1 MKSRI
6 LISILLLAMFVVTGC
21 TSKSLE
27 EAQVDFCQAL
37 VAYGEAVGELQN
49 VNDGTTVEEL
59 QSARDDAADARDA
72 VGDAAVG
79 LREARIR
86 SAENAW
92 ENTQAAIN
100 DISGDATLGEAAATV
115 RGQAAILLAEIE
127 RIGNISCGRR

>member
-6 LISILLLAMFVVTGC
+6 AISILLLLMLVVTGC
-21 TSKSLE
+21 TSQSLE

-37 VAYGEAVGELQN
+37 VAYGEAVRELQN
-49 VNDGTTVEEL
+49 VNDSTTVEEL
-59 QSARDDAADARDA
+59 QSALDDAADARNA
-72 VGDAAVG
+72 VGDAAVD
-79 LREARIR
+79 LREARTR

>member
-6 LISILLLAMFVVTGC
+6 AISILLLSMFVVTGC
-21 TSKSLE
+21 ISKSLE

-37 VAYGEAVGELQN
+37 VAYGEAVRELQN
-49 VNDGTTVEEL
+49 VTANTTVEEL
-59 QSARDDAADARDA
+59 QSARADVADARDA
-72 VGDAAVG
+72 LGDAAVD

-115 RGQAAILLAEIE
+115 RAQAAILATEIE